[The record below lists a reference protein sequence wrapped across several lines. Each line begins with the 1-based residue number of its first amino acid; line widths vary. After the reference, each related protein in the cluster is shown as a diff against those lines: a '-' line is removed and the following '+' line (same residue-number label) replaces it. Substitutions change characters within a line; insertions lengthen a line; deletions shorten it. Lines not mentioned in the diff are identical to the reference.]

1 MWTSILFGL
10 VIFLTILL
18 SGWLRVLFSLVSFSF
33 GQKIPFLY
41 FFLGIS
47 YGYGCFNDKMLLW
60 PGFVVCLILAFFLI
74 SSLRSQDEINGF
86 PSTVTSSSSG
96 FILGGLIGL
105 VSGLIV
111 YLINLYFL

>member
-1 MWTSILFGL
+1 MWASILFGL

-33 GQKIPFLY
+33 GQKIPILY

-47 YGYGCFNDKMLLW
+47 NGYGCFNDKMLLW
-60 PGFVVCLILAFFLI
+60 PGFVFCLILTFLLLQK
-74 SSLRSQDEINGF
+74 SSKMDQVNGF
-86 PSTVTSSSSG
+86 TSTVTSSSSG

-111 YLINLYFL
+111 YLLNLYVL